1 MANFPGQGPMDLVP
15 HTVTKPFLA
24 AEAIAKG
31 ELVGFFDASTTGYT
45 VGQLDLDD
53 TNKIGIGVAAEAI
66 ASGAWGQVIV
76 GGFVPYM
83 VTDGNIAAGSPITA
97 TTTAGAAGVGTLGT
111 HQIYGMALAAD
122 SGTVCT
128 AAVLYRLF

>member
-1 MANFPGQGPMDLVP
+1 MPNFPGQGPLDLVP
-15 HTVTKPFLA
+15 DSTIKMFLA
-24 AEAIAKG
+24 GEAIAKG
-31 ELVGFFDASTTGYT
+31 EFVGFLDGSTTGYT
-45 VGQLDLDD
+45 VGLCDLDD

-66 ASGAWGQVIV
+66 ASGSWGQVIV

-97 TTTAGAAGVGTLGT
+97 TTTAGAVGVGTLGT

-128 AAVLYRLF
+128 AAVLYRLL